1 MVNTARATR
10 LPASTSGRRPPS
22 LRELEVLQ
30 AMIATRK
37 TVAAAQMLGIS
48 QPAVSRALAALEAHV
63 GRPLFAREGGR
74 LVPTLQMPLRSTQ
87 RRNRSSRHWK
97 G

>member
-1 MVNTARATR
+1 MVSTA
-10 LPASTSGRRPPS
+10 GVHRRRPS

-48 QPAVSRALAALEAHV
+48 QPAVSRALAALEADV
-63 GRPLFAREGGR
+63 GCALFARQGGR
-74 LVPTLQMPLRSTQ
+74 LVTGTP
-87 RRNRSSRHWK
+87 
-97 G
+97 